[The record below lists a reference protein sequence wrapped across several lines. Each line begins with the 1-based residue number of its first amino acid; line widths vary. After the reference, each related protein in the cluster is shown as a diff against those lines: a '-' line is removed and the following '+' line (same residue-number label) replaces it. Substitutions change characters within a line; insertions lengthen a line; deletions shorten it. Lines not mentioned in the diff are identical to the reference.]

1 MNTQQC
7 SHCHNILK
15 ADARFCRHCGQ
26 PISEKREG
34 AQEQQQQAASLNFVR
49 FQEQREGA
57 YTLKMPQGWKVS
69 AAIQQLADAAALP
82 TWEMSDPSG
91 TVSMAAPGLHFS
103 FQEPAFGYFGAPLPG
118 RTWMR
123 YMPAPLF
130 IQQVTLPRLRR
141 QNAAARVERITEHP
155 ELVAEMVR
163 QYTAL
168 GENPAYA
175 KFSVAS
181 VEFVFQQQGKTYR
194 QKTYISVIYVPSIH
208 CWWAD
213 VIGLV
218 CAPIDQFAQ
227 YEPLLKTVVFSL
239 QWNAQWLQARNARL
253 QMLAAQYMQQG
264 LMSQQMAQVQ
274 MLQGQRMVMETGN
287 IIRAGQERQM
297 AAQER
302 NFNAWDNIVA
312 GNIDLKAPDGQVY
325 NVAND
330 FQPRHWIDALGQVH
344 GGGWNVQPDP
354 YWTPL
359 SPDD

>member
-7 SHCHNILK
+7 SHCHNMLK
-15 ADARFCRHCGQ
+15 GDARFCHHCGK
-26 PISEKREG
+26 PVSENRG
-34 AQEQQQQAASLNFVR
+34 SAQGQQQQAASLNLVQ

-57 YTLKMPQGWKVS
+57 YSLKVPQGWKAS
-69 AAIQQLADAAALP
+69 ATLQQLADASAVP
-82 TWEMSDPSG
+82 TWEVSDPSG
-91 TVSMAAPGLHFS
+91 VVSMAVPGLHFS
-103 FQEPAFGYFGAPLPG
+103 FQEPAFGYFGPPLPG
-118 RTWMR
+118 RSMMR

-141 QNAAARVERITEHP
+141 QNATAHVERVTEHP
-155 ELVAEMVR
+155 ELIAEVAR
-163 QYTAL
+163 HYAAI

-194 QKTYISVIYVPSIH
+194 QRTYVSVIYVPSIH

-218 CAPIDQFAQ
+218 CAPIDQFGQ
-227 YEPLLKTVVFSL
+227 YEPVLKTVVFSL

-253 QMLAAQYMQQG
+253 QMLASQYMQQG
-264 LMSQQMAQVQ
+264 LMSQQMAQAQ
-274 MLQGQRMVMETGN
+274 MLQGQRIVMETGDV
-287 IIRAGQERQM
+287 IRAGQARQM

-312 GNIDLKAPDGQVY
+312 GNIDLMAPNGQVY
-325 NVAND
+325 NVTND
-330 FQPRHWIDALGQVH
+330 NQPRHWMDALGVVH
-344 GGGWNVQPDP
+344 GGGWNAQPNP

-359 SPDD
+359 TPTE